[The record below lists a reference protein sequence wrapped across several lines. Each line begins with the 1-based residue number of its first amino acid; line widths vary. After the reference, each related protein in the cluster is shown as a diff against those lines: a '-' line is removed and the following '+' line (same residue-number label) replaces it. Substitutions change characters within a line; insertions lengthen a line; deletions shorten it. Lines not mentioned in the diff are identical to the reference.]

1 MGELKDAA
9 RSEIDLLRDGQY
21 VQAYQASS
29 SSLQRQMDK
38 IVEKSKIPIEEGE
51 SELMKMMDASRA
63 IPTTPVID
71 PNLPRVE

>member
-1 MGELKDAA
+1 
-9 RSEIDLLRDGQY
+9 
-21 VQAYQASS
+21 
-29 SSLQRQMDK
+29 MDK

-51 SELMKMMDASRA
+51 YELMKMMDASRA